1 MQEIEYSCNHVLAL
15 PGAGCRPTLATDV
28 FRANGPG
35 RKAAQKIADLL
46 FYKLLV
52 PRSGYG
58 LDAAL
63 AVVSRRDLISPMVQ
77 GKHPTQVAGP
87 GYVPHNYK
95 IYTPRKPLP
104 AEFVGEQFDHSVQF
118 RCGAW
123 VKLKHVIMSRAA
135 TLGGDSGSPLIG
147 SDGTL
152 YGMHF
157 YLTGSKPGSNKPK
170 YALAIPAHALF
181 EDGTWPI
188 RIRLAT

>member
-58 LDAAL
+58 
-63 AVVSRRDLISPMVQ
+63 
-77 GKHPTQVAGP
+77 
-87 GYVPHNYK
+87 PHNYK